1 MSAVIRI
8 TWDLYPRLPNKRNA
22 INLYFTIR
30 QYRTYSD
37 ILFTIPFTVHFMD
50 CTIENSD
57 SFTES
62 FYFVPYLLNIVTSE
76 FFSAV
81 FLYLYSNS

>member
-1 MSAVIRI
+1 
-8 TWDLYPRLPNKRNA
+8 
-22 INLYFTIR
+22 
-30 QYRTYSD
+30 
-37 ILFTIPFTVHFMD
+37 MD

-76 FFSAV
+76 FFNAV
-81 FLYLYSNS
+81 FLYLYSKS